1 MGRFLKQLK
10 RLTNNSNYTNDSI
23 NHKNESLES
32 LVPSGKVVFF
42 GGYEGSDQ
50 QIPYTYEELHNIF
63 KEIKDEQAIR
73 FYHEAKKYGK
83 YKFIKEVEL

>member
-1 MGRFLKQLK
+1 MGRFSKQLK

-50 QIPYTYEELHNIF
+50 QIPNTYEELHNIF
-63 KEIKDEQAIR
+63 KEIKNEQAIR

>member
-1 MGRFLKQLK
+1 MGRFSKMA
-10 RLTNNSNYTNDSI
+10 NDSNDAI
-23 NHKNESLES
+23 DSTNHKNKSLAS
-32 LVPSGKVVFF
+32 LVPSDKVVFF
-42 GGYEGSDQ
+42 GGYEGSDI